1 MIIHSHTKN
10 YSAAYA
16 TLYKVSAQHTLS
28 CQSQPPWAAA
38 QLAHP
43 LALPCKLFL
52 SLYIVKRLQDKEKLK
67 DFDKIKL
74 QLEQLLEFKS
84 RIMESQTSLQREL
97 QRAKQE
103 AREAVEARDAH
114 TDEMADLAETVEMA
128 TLDKEMAEEKV
139 RLTVQFILLIHY
151 ENCLVFVTICLNVD
165 IF

>member
-1 MIIHSHTKN
+1 MW
-10 YSAAYA
+10 
-16 TLYKVSAQHTLS
+16 V
-28 CQSQPPWAAA
+28 PWAAA

-43 LALPCKLFL
+43 LVLPCKLFL
-52 SLYIVKRLQDKEKLK
+52 SLYIVKRLQDKERLK
-67 DFDKIKL
+67 DFDKMKL

-103 AREAVEARDAH
+103 AREAVEARDTHA
-114 TDEMADLAETVEMA
+114 DEMADLAETVEMA

-139 RLTVQFILLIHY
+139 RLPLQFILLIHDK
-151 ENCLVFVTICLNVD
+151 NHLVFVTICLNID

>member
-1 MIIHSHTKN
+1 MW
-10 YSAAYA
+10 
-16 TLYKVSAQHTLS
+16 V
-28 CQSQPPWAAA
+28 PWAAS
-38 QLAHP
+38 QQTHP
-43 LALPCKLFL
+43 LVLRCKLFL
-52 SLYIVKRLQDKEKLK
+52 CLYIVKRLQDKERLK
-67 DFDKIKL
+67 DFDKMKL

-114 TDEMADLAETVEMA
+114 ADEMADLAETVEMA

-139 RLTVQFILLIHY
+139 RLTLQFILLIY
-151 ENCLVFVTICLNVD
+151 DENHLVFVTICLNVD